1 MAVFQWKDN
10 VIYDE
15 LWDIVPATAVSLGD
29 AAVVQDVFGFYI
41 NSRLAAGDEITFIY
55 RCRQVEATKRTGT
68 GESISAGDKL
78 YYYPA
83 TQNVSPTATGT
94 AGTDYYFC
102 GWAKRDAT
110 ASATTII
117 MNFDGTRYNEAI

>member
-10 VIYDE
+10 EIYDE
-15 LWDIVPATAVSLGD
+15 LRDIIPATAVSLGD

-55 RCRQVEATKRTGT
+55 RCRQVEAAKRTGT
-68 GESISAGDKL
+68 GEAILAGDKL

-83 TQNVSPTATGT
+83 TTNVSPTATGT

-102 GWAKRDAT
+102 GWAKKDAT
-110 ASATTII
+110 ASATTVL